1 MIEPVKFWVW
11 VANENV
17 EIFTELLMKKK
28 IKFEVA
34 PKGTSITQVDIVL
47 HPRKYFDKDWIRE
60 LHDDW
65 GRSYSY
71 IAEKVGCSKSYVEK
85 VINENSDD

>member
-1 MIEPVKFWVW
+1 MIEPVKILVW
-11 VANENV
+11 VKNENL

-28 IKFEVA
+28 IKFEVVQEGMSVT
-34 PKGTSITQVDIVL
+34 PFYIVL
-47 HPRKYFDKDWIRE
+47 HPRKYFDKNLIRE
-60 LHDDW
+60 LHYW

-71 IAEKVGCSKSYVEK
+71 IAKEIGCSKSYVEK